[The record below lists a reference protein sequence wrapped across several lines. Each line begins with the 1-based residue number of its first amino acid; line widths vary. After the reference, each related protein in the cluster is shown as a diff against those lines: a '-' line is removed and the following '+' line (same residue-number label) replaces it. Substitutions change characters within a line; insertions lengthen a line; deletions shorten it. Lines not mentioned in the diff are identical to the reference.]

1 MTSKSQKLE
10 CHSEIIRIA
19 DRIGKVIY
27 EKLIKKTSVIQKD
40 DFPRILEKDVEKFMQ
55 EYSLRHDSDDESEVG
70 SSLENSII
78 EPRKC
83 FKVKEESEE
92 EENSEIDS
100 VNDLSNDRIKDA
112 DEVEATLIPKQ
123 GSIVIDEEGDTFVDC
138 KNEEVQYQSKPTDHQ
153 FEDEKDDSF
162 HSVTDI
168 MDESSPKE
176 DINKKLFKL
185 KDTKGKV
192 IYDHTTKQRRF
203 MSPFEQFIAEQE
215 GLFKKDELR
224 QNDEQNSVTL
234 TTTAST

>member
-1 MTSKSQKLE
+1 
-10 CHSEIIRIA
+10 
-19 DRIGKVIY
+19 
-27 EKLIKKTSVIQKD
+27 
-40 DFPRILEKDVEKFMQ
+40 MQ

-138 KNEEVQYQSKPTDHQ
+138 KNEEV
-153 FEDEKDDSF
+153 
-162 HSVTDI
+162 
-168 MDESSPKE
+168 
-176 DINKKLFKL
+176 
-185 KDTKGKV
+185 
-192 IYDHTTKQRRF
+192 
-203 MSPFEQFIAEQE
+203 
-215 GLFKKDELR
+215 
-224 QNDEQNSVTL
+224 
-234 TTTAST
+234 